1 VTYHDLAVA
10 ARATLERAGV
20 AAAEA
25 RLDADLLARHAL
37 GWDQATWLSGR
48 HDRAPSDFEP
58 AYTALIARRA
68 AREPVAYIRG
78 VQEFWGRQ
86 FVVTPAVLIPRPE
99 TELLIEVAGEF
110 LADCPHRIVADIG
123 TGSGCLAVTLALEH
137 PGLTVH
143 ATEISA
149 EALVVARQNAARL
162 GAGDRI
168 QFYCARYLDGVPAP
182 IDLIVANPP
191 YIPAPDRDTLAP
203 EVAAHE
209 PALALFA
216 GEDGLREVRAILH
229 AARHALSPIGLIA
242 CEIGIG
248 QAETIAR
255 ELTTIDGL
263 DFVEIRP
270 DLQGIPR
277 VLLARRTADEN
288 QRT

>member
-110 LADCPHRIVADIG
+110 LAHHPQSIVADLG

-137 PGLTVH
+137 PAVTVL
-143 ATEISA
+143 ATDISSD
-149 EALVVARQNAARL
+149 ALAVARQNAARL
-162 GAGDRI
+162 GVSDHIDFVHGK
-168 QFYCARYLDGVPAP
+168 YLDALPQP
-182 IDLIVANPP
+182 LDLVVSNPP
-191 YIPAPDRDTLAP
+191 YISLEDRATLQA
-203 EVAAHE
+203 EVVEHE
-209 PALALFA
+209 PALALF
-216 GEDGLREVRAILH
+216 GGDDGLRDVRTILR
-229 AARHALSPIGLIA
+229 AARNHLRGNGLVT

-248 QAETIAR
+248 QADVVTQHVA
-255 ELTTIDGL
+255 TIDGL
-263 DFVEIRP
+263 ELVEIRP

-277 VLLARRTADEN
+277 VVVARRTAHEN
-288 QRT
+288 Q